1 MVCGFPLT
9 TLRARAE
16 LLYSFFG
23 VVRHKTSPPLWL
35 VLQYQLVVSAQWM
48 LSGENRNSPLK
59 YFCVWTPLFLLNC
72 FRFPALLFSPI
83 SQHDD
88 FCSTICHNFRFFP
101 RPEEKVCPRFLCL
114 NLQMPKTFTLQAL
127 PACQIQSGKNFC
139 GEVRIEVQDQ
149 KGHIQDALFLKF
161 SWIYFNY
168 FKMRNLT
175 FTQKC
180 T

>member
-9 TLRARAE
+9 TLRAQAE

-88 FCSTICHNFRFFP
+88 FCSKICHNFRFFP
-101 RPEEKVCPRFLCL
+101 RPEEKSAP
-114 NLQMPKTFTLQAL
+114 
-127 PACQIQSGKNFC
+127 
-139 GEVRIEVQDQ
+139 D
-149 KGHIQDALFLKF
+149 F
-161 SWIYFNY
+161 SVWIYRCQRPLPY
-168 FKMRNLT
+168 RPCLPVKYSQGRTSVVKWELRFKNRRDTSRMPYS
-175 FTQKC
+175 
-180 T
+180 